1 MKHNFKIYSERML
14 VYFNAVAVK
23 LYFYESSLSL
33 VNFMLVSYFFDFIS
47 TWRLINAVKVSL

>member
-1 MKHNFKIYSERML
+1 MKHSFKIYSERML

-33 VNFMLVSYFFDFIS
+33 VNFMLVSYFLDFIS

>member
-1 MKHNFKIYSERML
+1 ML

-23 LYFYESSLSL
+23 LYFYESSLNL
-33 VNFMLVSYFFDFIS
+33 VNFMLVSYFLDFIS

>member
-1 MKHNFKIYSERML
+1 MKHSFKIYSERML
-14 VYFNAVAVK
+14 FYFKAVAVK

-33 VNFMLVSYFFDFIS
+33 VNFMLVSYFLDFIS